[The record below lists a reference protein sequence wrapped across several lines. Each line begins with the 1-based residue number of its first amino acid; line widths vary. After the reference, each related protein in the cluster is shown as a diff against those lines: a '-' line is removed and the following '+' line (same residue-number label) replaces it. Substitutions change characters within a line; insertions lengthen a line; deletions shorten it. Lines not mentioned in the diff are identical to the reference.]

1 MIAAT
6 TKGPGQRAL
15 QPGALPEEQVDA
27 AAVQLLA
34 FRLRAETVHGQVRG
48 GCDDS
53 RGFGIPGPALSAG
66 DGGEGMGPERG
77 ELDHAS
83 GLVDQVCEV
92 VRNYWLFCG
101 KPGWGFNEMCECERE
116 EEGAYY
122 VYCLFFLPKTKVY
135 YSGAERLREFFLSFF
150 P

>member
-1 MIAAT
+1 MIAA

-53 RGFGIPGPALSAG
+53 RNFGISGPALSAG
-66 DGGEGMGPERG
+66 DGGEGGMGSERG

-92 VRNYWLFCG
+92 VRIIGRFG
-101 KPGWGFNEMCECERE
+101 KPGWVFNETCESVRERNR
-116 EEGAYY
+116 
-122 VYCLFFLPKTKVY
+122 
-135 YSGAERLREFFLSFF
+135 ERGRKSL
-150 P
+150 